1 MTLYLWTNPKLF
13 FHEDGSGWFLFLFPT
28 SNKNYHTMKLH
39 PHATTSHIYKSSL
52 SARCSPITHNRYI
65 IDCIWSSSTYFGL
78 TRTIGSI
85 CTRSRSTIQP
95 IHPDH
100 HLSTLHPRSFQ
111 ICIPPILNRATQ
123 HPHCYTHIYIRNIHG
138 RRWPLGT
145 ACSLWRR
152 PLITTVYVIWRMTN
166 PSPSSASQPAC
177 LEGPK
182 EPREQ
187 TRYK

>member
-100 HLSTLHPRSFQ
+100 HLLSTLEAFKYVSHPF
-111 ICIPPILNRATQ
+111 LTEQ
-123 HPHCYTHIYIRNIHG
+123 HSTHTAIHIHG